1 MDISAIAVQTT
12 PTDPA
17 NMLGEDSGSPASGG
31 FAALLAQSA
40 RQLGQAG
47 LQSLSVHNMAMMQ
60 NIQIAPQPSP
70 PPMPAAPADLSPPPA
85 PQASSPPTDSAS
97 QTSAQAAA
105 QSAPPPQ
112 ANARPARTGDDQHT
126 THHADGNVDHTATQ
140 QTSQA
145 PTKDQT
151 ASSDDSAKGQQASQ
165 PAGTPS
171 NATPQQT
178 AQTSAAAQDAT
189 AAAEVPTNDPT
200 LLADA
205 VAQAAPTPGPATP
218 AAGIGPK
225 ASSIAGDGKPTG
237 SAKTATD
244 KQDDMSILAAASMA
258 APPPVAPVATAAA
271 NSAQAGT
278 AGLTAA
284 GAASPAHDGNNAGAT
299 DADGSLVDP
308 RLLAG
313 RTPATLR
320 TTPTAAALAQAAA
333 AGNAAANANGKAQTA
348 TTGQAAADSAA
359 FDPTNGASAQ
369 NAAAPT
375 TQAAAAQ
382 AQKLS
387 QLAGQTG
394 VTVTV
399 ASPAGTQGLPPQSVS
414 ALAPADAV
422 LFDPTAQTGP
432 HGDGKTFG
440 GFSGDTGQPPTN
452 QPAPVAGTMLF
463 SLTPLST
470 LTNAAQMTAAVQAA
484 AQAAPQAPEA
494 IAGSPTDLAARLTTP
509 ILTEATGVAA
519 SAGAGAGNATPL
531 PQTASLGGP
540 AGLAVPAQSAADDA
554 APTAPT
560 NQASQPEEPAPLDQ
574 LKVQI
579 DKGIKSGN
587 DTINVQLR
595 PDDLG
600 RVEIKLEVQNGDVK
614 ATVTADKPETLQL
627 LKNDA
632 PVLQQALH
640 DAGLNADSTALSF
653 QLRGEQ
659 QQQRQT
665 GQNSGRANRRVQD
678 VSLSADDTAP
688 ATAMNMA
695 RSRLQSAGGVDINV

>member
-17 NMLGEDSGSPASGG
+17 SLLGEDSGSPASGG

-60 NIQIAPQPSP
+60 NIQIAPPPSP

-85 PQASSPPTDSAS
+85 PLASSPPTDPAS
-97 QTSAQAAA
+97 QPSAQATA
-105 QSAPPPQ
+105 QSATAQQ

-126 THHADGNVDHTATQ
+126 AHHTDGNVDHTATQ
-140 QTSQA
+140 QISQA
-145 PTKDQT
+145 PAKDQT

-189 AAAEVPTNDPT
+189 AATEVPTNDPT
-200 LLADA
+200 LLADV
-205 VAQAAPTPGPATP
+205 VAQTAPTPGPATP

-225 ASSIAGDGKPTG
+225 ASPMAGDGKSTG
-237 SAKTATD
+237 SAKTATG
-244 KQDDMSILAAASMA
+244 KQDDLSILAAASMA
-258 APPPVAPVATAAA
+258 APPPVAPVATASA

-284 GAASPAHDGNNAGAT
+284 GSASPANGGNNAGAT
-299 DADGSLVDP
+299 DADGSLADP

-313 RTPATLR
+313 RTPATLH
-320 TTPTAAALAQAAA
+320 TTPAAA

-369 NAAAPT
+369 NAATPT